1 MSKLKLLFLIFF
13 FFNLNSCAYF
23 EEEEDKIL
31 PGKRES
37 IFSNEDELI
46 VKTSKKIT
54 IDEPFSI
61 YSWNQQYQNT
71 RNHLFHFKSK
81 PNLKLIK
88 RIELGDL
95 NFKNIEYI
103 VSPVINGNVIFYS
116 DNSFNIFA
124 KNLTNGKTIWKI
136 KLENEKSENF
146 SFVGGLSLDEK
157 FLYVTTG
164 LGNVYCIDILKA
176 KIEWTKSFLIQFS
189 RPPLAYENKLF
200 VISDDN
206 QTFALNK
213 LNGETLWAHTGN
225 IEEIS
230 IIGGSKPIIEEN
242 ILIVTYSSGEIYA
255 LNDSDGST
263 IWLDNLSSHSFFV
276 KSNVNDIQA
285 PATIVKDNV
294 YVPSFSEKLMVYDL
308 KTGREKWNIKVS
320 SINPLVISA
329 DTMFI
334 LDTSGKLLCLDK
346 TNGKLL
352 WAVQLKISNKGEE
365 INWYGPLLSTNKL
378 LVVNSKGLV
387 LSLSPFTGRILSKT
401 KFDEGILTNPFQV
414 KENIFLISEEGT
426 LFILG

>member
-146 SFVGGLSLDEK
+146 SFVGGFPWT
-157 FLYVTTG
+157 FLV
-164 LGNVYCIDILKA
+164 
-176 KIEWTKSFLIQFS
+176 EFLRF
-189 RPPLAYENKLF
+189 
-200 VISDDN
+200 
-206 QTFALNK
+206 
-213 LNGETLWAHTGN
+213 
-225 IEEIS
+225 
-230 IIGGSKPIIEEN
+230 
-242 ILIVTYSSGEIYA
+242 
-255 LNDSDGST
+255 
-263 IWLDNLSSHSFFV
+263 
-276 KSNVNDIQA
+276 
-285 PATIVKDNV
+285 
-294 YVPSFSEKLMVYDL
+294 
-308 KTGREKWNIKVS
+308 
-320 SINPLVISA
+320 SA
-329 DTMFI
+329 DF
-334 LDTSGKLLCLDK
+334 LDYP
-346 TNGKLL
+346 
-352 WAVQLKISNKGEE
+352 EE
-365 INWYGPLLSTNKL
+365 
-378 LVVNSKGLV
+378 
-387 LSLSPFTGRILSKT
+387 
-401 KFDEGILTNPFQV
+401 
-414 KENIFLISEEGT
+414 FL
-426 LFILG
+426 

>member
-1 MSKLKLLFLIFF
+1 MVAAI
-13 FFNLNSCAYF
+13 
-23 EEEEDKIL
+23 
-31 PGKRES
+31 
-37 IFSNEDELI
+37 
-46 VKTSKKIT
+46 
-54 IDEPFSI
+54 
-61 YSWNQQYQNT
+61 
-71 RNHLFHFKSK
+71 
-81 PNLKLIK
+81 
-88 RIELGDL
+88 
-95 NFKNIEYI
+95 
-103 VSPVINGNVIFYS
+103 
-116 DNSFNIFA
+116 
-124 KNLTNGKTIWKI
+124 
-136 KLENEKSENF
+136 
-146 SFVGGLSLDEK
+146 
-157 FLYVTTG
+157 
-164 LGNVYCIDILKA
+164 
-176 KIEWTKSFLIQFS
+176 
-189 RPPLAYENKLF
+189 
-200 VISDDN
+200 
-206 QTFALNK
+206 
-213 LNGETLWAHTGN
+213 
-225 IEEIS
+225 
-230 IIGGSKPIIEEN
+230 PIR
-242 ILIVTYSSGEIYA
+242 
-255 LNDSDGST
+255 
-263 IWLDNLSSHSFFV
+263 SFFV